1 MKIQQ
6 VLRVDAQES
15 SRASLQSNLRI
26 VLLILVV
33 AATFLSLAATSLWAQ
48 SAATTP
54 ALPKRLVADYGYWS
68 KYQTPPYGA
77 AQIPINMMTHIL
89 HAGINIDGSA
99 DGSIDVPDGFV
110 EPLLI
115 SKAHGAGVKVF
126 ILLGGDAGAF
136 STVAASDTL
145 RVVLVENLWNF
156 AQQYGY
162 DGVDIDWEY
171 PGTADAKGYYELMGT
186 LRTFFTSPT
195 YQLSA
200 DIAPWGGPGYNL
212 KKVAGVLDFLNIMTY
227 DCAGPW
233 TDDAQLNSPI
243 FWDPHDPEPYE
254 CQPGG
259 SVQEAIT
266 AFLRFAPAAQ
276 LNIGTPF
283 YGYDYENVNALWG
296 SCTHCDFSVLGE
308 NYGTFIKQRVN
319 KGGWVRYY
327 DSIAGVPYLLR
338 TKSTGFITYDD
349 PSSTY
354 LRVWYTDWERG
365 LGGTFMWSLDA
376 DYDGTSQDLLNAMYD
391 ATLNNPSG
399 ATQ

>member
-1 MKIQQ
+1 MKLQQ
-6 VLRVDAQES
+6 VLPVGAHLGALENPRVNQPS
-15 SRASLQSNLRI
+15 SLRARLQATSRSI
-26 VLLILVV
+26 LLIVGVAAVFSSV
-33 AATFLSLAATSLWAQ
+33 AATGMWAQ
-48 SAATTP
+48 STSP

-115 SKAHGAGVKVF
+115 SKAHSAGVKVF

-145 RVVLVENLWNF
+145 RVILVENLWNF

-171 PGTADAKGYYELMGT
+171 PGTADARGYYELMST

-212 KKVAGVLDFLNIMTY
+212 T
-227 DCAGPW
+227 
-233 TDDAQLNSPI
+233 
-243 FWDPHDPEPYE
+243 
-254 CQPGG
+254 
-259 SVQEAIT
+259 
-266 AFLRFAPAAQ
+266 
-276 LNIGTPF
+276 
-283 YGYDYENVNALWG
+283 
-296 SCTHCDFSVLGE
+296 
-308 NYGTFIKQRVN
+308 
-319 KGGWVRYY
+319 
-327 DSIAGVPYLLR
+327 
-338 TKSTGFITYDD
+338 
-349 PSSTY
+349 
-354 LRVWYTDWERG
+354 
-365 LGGTFMWSLDA
+365 
-376 DYDGTSQDLLNAMYD
+376 
-391 ATLNNPSG
+391 
-399 ATQ
+399 